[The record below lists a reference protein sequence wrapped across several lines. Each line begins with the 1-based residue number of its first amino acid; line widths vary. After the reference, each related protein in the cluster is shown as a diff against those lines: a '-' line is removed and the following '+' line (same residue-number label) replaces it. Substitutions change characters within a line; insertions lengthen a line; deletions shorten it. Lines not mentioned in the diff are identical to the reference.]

1 MLAQENAARSDRE
14 NSNAANSGP
23 QVQAKGGELK
33 IEKQMREVAPDVCG
47 DVRYQPVVWKLS
59 AGLLGTSRGMRNL
72 ALAAA
77 GQELCSSA
85 VVTK

>member
-1 MLAQENAARSDRE
+1 MQRIQVLRFKQSDT
-14 NSNAANSGP
+14 
-23 QVQAKGGELK
+23 KGGELK